1 MGLIDKMLGKMKVKE
16 DLPTDVIPQ
25 PVTRTSE
32 EIQKQRLTTD
42 IERVIQDMYER
53 GIKITKNNPTQSLLN
68 ELYTMTQQQNI
79 SKEQVD
85 IYLGIINKIENMP
98 EEEKIEL
105 SEKLKNELEYEQE
118 EGDQER

>member
-1 MGLIDKMLGKMKVKE
+1 MGLIEKMLGKMRFKD
-16 DLPTDVIPQ
+16 DLPTDVIPK
-25 PVTRTSE
+25 PVTRTPE
-32 EIQKQRLTTD
+32 EIQKQRFTTD
-42 IERVIQDMYER
+42 MERVIQDMYER

-79 SKEQVD
+79 SKEQID

-105 SEKLKNELEYEQE
+105 SKKLEDELEYEQE